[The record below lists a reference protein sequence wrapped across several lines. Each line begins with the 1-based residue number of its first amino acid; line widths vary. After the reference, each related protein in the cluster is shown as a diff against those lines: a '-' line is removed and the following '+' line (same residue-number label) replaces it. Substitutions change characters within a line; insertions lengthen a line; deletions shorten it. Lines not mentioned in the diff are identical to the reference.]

1 MRRRAIDI
9 TVYVASLV
17 AWAVL
22 TFCEH
27 YGRISTNN
35 FTLLTTALGVF
46 VTIFAF
52 VRRKAG

>member
-22 TFCEH
+22 AFCEH
-27 YGRISTNN
+27 YRIIATNN
-35 FTLLTTALGVF
+35 FTLLATALGVF

-52 VRRKAG
+52 ARRKAG